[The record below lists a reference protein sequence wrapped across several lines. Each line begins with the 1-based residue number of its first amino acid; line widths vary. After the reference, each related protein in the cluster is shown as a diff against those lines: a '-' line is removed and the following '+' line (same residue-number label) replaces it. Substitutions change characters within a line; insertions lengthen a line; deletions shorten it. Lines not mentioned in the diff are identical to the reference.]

1 MEGKEMLGMWDPAGV
16 MKSSTYSRRSRS
28 GRSYGGGPKKSGLSR
43 IIHRNKIE
51 VVAAALGVDDLTT
64 EERQQI
70 RHYVLDRE
78 DDLIAEAI
86 QHLRPVADV

>member
-1 MEGKEMLGMWDPAGV
+1 VLGWWDPAGV
-16 MKSSTYSRRSRS
+16 MKDSSYDWGSRSRGS
-28 GRSYGGGPKKSGLSR
+28 SHKGSKRSGLSR
-43 IIHRNKIE
+43 LIHRNKIE
-51 VVAAALGVDDLTT
+51 AVAGALGINDLTA

-86 QHLRPVADV
+86 QHLRSADC